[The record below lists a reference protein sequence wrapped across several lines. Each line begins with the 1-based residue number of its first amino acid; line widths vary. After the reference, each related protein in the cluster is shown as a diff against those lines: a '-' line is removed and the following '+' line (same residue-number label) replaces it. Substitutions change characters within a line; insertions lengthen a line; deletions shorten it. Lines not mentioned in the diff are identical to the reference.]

1 MVTARSERPRFFDGQ
16 YIGAADLAATV
27 DYARELAREG
37 ALAGQSWGICIGLDL
52 VEVAKTGGG
61 FDYFVLPG
69 LAFDG
74 YGRPIVV
81 LAPAPVP
88 ASLFAD
94 LATGNQAVWIRY
106 DERQN
111 QGLRPGWQTCATAD
125 SYARVRESYAI
136 EAGPK
141 LLSERQSGV
150 EVAGDIVPDAR
161 LALNAISP
169 EQPLICDASIPHQT
183 YPSDTARWLVPLGAA
198 SWVSGVPGAFAER
211 SAEGK
216 KASRVLRRYV
226 GQIAESLF
234 AADGV
239 LRLRDR
245 KTDRNDTKT
254 VDEQCTAI
262 TAEDMVAAPDP
273 KDATKTV
280 DRLIGKELVWVEGHM
295 RVTGDA
301 RLWGT
306 KLEFRTAKGED
317 GGVPLLLNRS
327 LTANIDGGH
336 DLELTIGAAADGKSR
351 FIAGARPAGQPLDAR
366 FQFKNDGRIAVGNA
380 IAADFKG
387 HTIIAHTT
395 DHTSIAVAAASNKL
409 AKVQFAISPA
419 LNEMAAVG
427 WDDAIKVMKFG
438 VGPDAT
444 DNIFISAQG
453 KVGIHTETPEKQ
465 DTDANDL
472 VVYSASNVGLT
483 LQCDEN
489 FNSRINFSDG
499 VDLPEDRH
507 AGSILYRHQQSRMEF
522 WTSGATQ
529 ATINSVGNLG
539 IGTSSPDDRIDIQS
553 PVNARHLTLGADR
566 IQAKNGGGA
575 AQLEL
580 QPSGGGVLVN
590 GGQAAVQQVFVGA
603 DGRMGLGITAPSGTL
618 HLRHSGSHINV
629 ESTSNAAPRIS
640 FASGGLERS
649 SIEMDPAVL
658 QTRLIH
664 NNITTLTAIGGRV
677 GINTGNAAPITNLH
691 VKGSVAGSAS
701 AIENHVMVV
710 ENTAGNNADVLA
722 LKVGGAAD
730 GDNNFITF
738 FDNGGAIGRIER
750 STLGDLGGSTNIN
763 QQSPGTFLR
772 LVSGGADF
780 AECLERSDTAQ
791 IGPGCIVG
799 VRSGRVSLV
808 TDGADALLVTTDRAI
823 VLGNARDDCSDVEM
837 VTMIGQVPVFVRG
850 AVTAG
855 DFIIPSGRNDGSG
868 IAVAPDCINEDQ
880 AAAVVGKAWASCPRT
895 GLRRVLAAIG
905 VSGATT
911 AAANAK
917 VVARQAQTIAALEAR
932 IDALAVRLD
941 A

>member
-37 ALAGQSWGICIGLDL
+37 VLAGQSWGICIGLDL

-94 LATGNQAVWIRY
+94 LATGNQAVWVRY

-111 QGLRPGWQTCATAD
+111 QGLRPGWQTCVTAD

-150 EVAGDIVPDAR
+150 DVAGDIVPDAR

-183 YPSDTARWLVPLGAA
+183 YPADTARWLVPLGAA

-216 KASRVLRRYV
+216 KTSRVARRYV

-245 KTDRNDTKT
+245 KTDLNDTKT
-254 VDEQCTAI
+254 IDEQCTAI
-262 TAEDMVAAPDP
+262 IAEDMVAAPDP

-280 DRLIGKELVWVEGHM
+280 DRLVGKELVWVEGNM

-317 GGVPLLLNRS
+317 GGAPLLFNRS
-327 LTANIDGGH
+327 PTANINGGY

-351 FIAGARPAGQPLDAR
+351 FVAGARPAGQPLDAR

-395 DHTSIAVAAASNKL
+395 DNTSVAIAAASNKL

-472 VVYSASNVGLT
+472 VVYSAANVGMT

-489 FNSRINFSDG
+489 FNGRINFSDG
-499 VDLPEDRH
+499 VDLPDDRH

-522 WTSGATQ
+522 WTAGTMQ
-529 ATINSVGNLG
+529 ATITAAGNLG
-539 IGTSSPDDRIDIQS
+539 IGTSAPDDRIDIQS
-553 PVNARHLTLGADR
+553 TVNSRHLTLGAEH

-580 QPSGGGVLVN
+580 QHGGGSLLVN
-590 GGQAAVQQVFVGA
+590 GGLPAAQQVFIGS
-603 DGRMGLGITAPSGTL
+603 DGRIGLGITAPSGTL

-629 ESTSNAAPRIS
+629 ESTSNAPPKIS

-658 QTRLIH
+658 HTRLIH
-664 NNITTLTAIGGRV
+664 SNIITLSAIGGRV
-677 GINTGNAAPITNLH
+677 GINTGTAAPIANLH

-701 AIENHVMVV
+701 DIANHVAVV
-710 ENTAGNNADVLA
+710 ENTSGADADVLA
-722 LKVGGAAD
+722 LKVGGAAN
-730 GDNNFITF
+730 GNNNFITF
-738 FDNGGAIGRIER
+738 FDNSGPIGRIER
-750 STLGDLGGSTNIN
+750 STLGDLGGSTNTN
-763 QQSPGTFLR
+763 QESPGNFLR
-772 LVSGGADF
+772 LVSGAADF
-780 AECLERSDTAQ
+780 AECLERSSPAH
-791 IGPGCIVG
+791 IGPGRIVG
-799 VRSGRVSLV
+799 VRAGRVSLD
-808 TDGADALLVTTDRAI
+808 TGGADALLVTTDRAI
-823 VLGNARDDCSDVEM
+823 VLGNAPDDRSDVEM

-850 AVTAG
+850 PVTAG
-855 DFIIPSGRNDGSG
+855 DFIIPSGQNDGSG
-868 IAVAPDCINEDQ
+868 VAVSPEFIDNVQ
-880 AAAVVGKAWASCPRT
+880 AGAVVGKAWASCPRSD
-895 GLRRVLAAIG
+895 LRRVLAAIG

-911 AAANAK
+911 ASANAM
-917 VVARQAQTIAALEAR
+917 VVARQSQTIAALEAR
-932 IDALAVRLD
+932 LDALVARLD
-941 A
+941 S